1 MSFNLGNNS
10 SLNLGAGVSCFE
22 VPQCIGLDVD
32 TCGYTNVSQ
41 LMQGLG
47 NAIANPC
54 SPPSCSLEIPVQ
66 NGMQSIISSIASEFS
81 NPCTPP
87 SANIPCSLIGAN
99 YSASFHTTTQSIF
112 SEISNLLQNDICSIV
127 NNSNIS
133 INPQGALQC
142 QPAIQFPGLSIF
154 VGNFIDQ
161 ALQTTI
167 STVTDALNNTTCD
180 LLNNSFSTS
189 VAISGPLAS
198 CLNNATV
205 NANIAQPIAA
215 LAKDLADSIQD
226 SFNIAYG
233 LNACDLL
240 NGVSISAGG
249 QLGNCG
255 YSFNFGIPS
264 LKGVLQDLID
274 QVANLINDV
283 FTDPCATYQ
292 INLPCNLNSI
302 SVNGA
307 NLIDNALSST
317 CATTNV
323 MRFIRDNACDVIDN
337 VLNLTPDTQCVTAM
351 ITQWIRENDCVV
363 VDDVLNNGN
372 DPNCVTNII
381 KQWVTDNDCDVFDAV
396 WSAGTGGGP
405 SQCVETKI
413 EDWVLND
420 FLEDANN
427 RCAVFDKFIQSD
439 GSTQD
444 SCVKNAIVGF
454 VKKNDNELID
464 SILNNGQNPTAVALT
479 VGDYVR
485 DHACDIIKKINEGTI
500 TTQYTN
506 SCSSDYRKLVNSIIS
521 DYLNNFSLSP
531 NFQPAVAMLAF
542 MNEIVETI
550 GKQIKICD
558 DNGNTRTIKVLTTTE
573 GSGLSINTK
582 YYD

>member
-1 MSFNLGNNS
+1 M
-10 SLNLGAGVSCFE
+10 
-22 VPQCIGLDVD
+22 
-32 TCGYTNVSQ
+32 T
-41 LMQGLG
+41 
-47 NAIANPC
+47 
-54 SPPSCSLEIPVQ
+54 
-66 NGMQSIISSIASEFS
+66 
-81 NPCTPP
+81 
-87 SANIPCSLIGAN
+87 
-99 YSASFHTTTQSIF
+99 
-112 SEISNLLQNDICSIV
+112 
-127 NNSNIS
+127 
-133 INPQGALQC
+133 
-142 QPAIQFPGLSIF
+142 
-154 VGNFIDQ
+154 
-161 ALQTTI
+161 
-167 STVTDALNNTTCD
+167 
-180 LLNNSFSTS
+180 
-189 VAISGPLAS
+189 
-198 CLNNATV
+198 
-205 NANIAQPIAA
+205 
-215 LAKDLADSIQD
+215 
-226 SFNIAYG
+226 
-233 LNACDLL
+233 
-240 NGVSISAGG
+240 
-249 QLGNCG
+249 
-255 YSFNFGIPS
+255 
-264 LKGVLQDLID
+264 
-274 QVANLINDV
+274 
-283 FTDPCATYQ
+283 
-292 INLPCNLNSI
+292 
-302 SVNGA
+302 
-307 NLIDNALSST
+307 
-317 CATTNV
+317 
-323 MRFIRDNACDVIDN
+323 FIRDNACDVIDN
-337 VLNLTPDTQCVTAM
+337 ALNLTPDTQCVTSM
-351 ITQWIRENDCVV
+351 ITQWIRENDCTV

-372 DPNCVTNII
+372 DPNCVTNTI

-506 SCSSDYRKLVNSIIS
+506 SCSSDYRNLVNSIIS